1 MSISGVFF
9 TNKGLALQAKAQT
22 GTPLHFTRIAIGDG
36 ELQGQA
42 PQTFNK
48 LVSEKLSIEIT
59 KLTTG
64 EYGTAKVGGS
74 FNNSNLETG
83 FYYRELGLFARDPDN
98 MEQEI
103 LYCYGNAGA
112 LADYIPAQG
121 SELIEKKIDIIAIIG
136 NATKVSATI
145 NSSLVSLSPED
156 LEMHDKDPEAHK
168 PIRDWVQSL
177 FDSVKHTWDGITG
190 KPDTF
195 PPSKHNHSKS
205 EITDFEHNHDE
216 RYYTETESDERFA
229 AKNHGTHVSYGT
241 DTTGSTYGGTAAA
254 GSATTVSR
262 SDHKHALPA
271 LPVGSVNT
279 QGIVQL
285 NNTVT
290 STSTTEAGTAHAV
303 KMAYDKGVE
312 AYEYASRSVI
322 KSVQKGSVVMGQNNH
337 GYARITISPIDVNKA
352 FLLVDSNPAFSM
364 TNVSL
369 AVGQILSPTLIE
381 IQQGTTGGTYSNSAY
396 WQVIEFY

>member
-1 MSISGVFF
+1 MSNFSNTLKLTLNGSKLLTAALSGKVLTF
-9 TNKGLALQAKAQT
+9 TKMAM
-22 GTPLHFTRIAIGDG
+22 GDG
-36 ELQGQA
+36 TLNGSSELLVD
-42 PQTFNK
+42 
-48 LVSEKLSIEIT
+48 LVSKKQELAIIKCNR
-59 KLTTG
+59 K
-64 EYGTAKVGGS
+64 GTQVTLGAVLRMSDIIDS
-74 FNNSNLETG
+74 FAWK
-83 FYYRELGLFARDPDN
+83 ELGIYAQGEDG
-98 MEQEI
+98 EEI
-103 LYCYGNAGA
+103 LFMYGNCGEQSS
-112 LADYIPAQG
+112 YIT
-121 SELIEKKIDIIAIIG
+121 SEGLNEKTINVTIIVGDSPNITAIID
-136 NATKVSATI
+136 N
-145 NSSLVSLSPED
+145 SLVYLTYED

-168 PIRDWVQSL
+168 PIRDWVQGL

-229 AKNHGTHVSYGT
+229 TKNHGTHVSYGT
-241 DTTGSTYGGTAAA
+241 GTTGITYGGTAEA

-271 LPVGSVNT
+271 LPVGSVNE

-322 KSVQKGSVVMGQNNH
+322 KSVQKGSVVMGQNNY

-352 FLLVDSNPAFSM
+352 FLLVDSNPSFSM